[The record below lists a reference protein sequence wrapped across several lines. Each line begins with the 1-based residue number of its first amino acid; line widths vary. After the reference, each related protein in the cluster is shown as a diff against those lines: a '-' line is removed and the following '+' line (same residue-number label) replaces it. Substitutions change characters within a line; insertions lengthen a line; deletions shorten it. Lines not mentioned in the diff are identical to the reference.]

1 MSESASDS
9 GAVQSPE
16 DFASHKATLVSR
28 WGSDDPASGTAFC
41 AALST
46 ATDQLLRYLFTSA
59 MQQFSPKKA
68 VALVAVGGYGRGEMA
83 PYSDL
88 DVLLLHEGEKT
99 IDEFAS
105 ALWYPLWDLGLKVGH
120 AVRTPKETRKLG
132 DDDLDTSTALVTS
145 RWVAGDEKL
154 AQAVIDEARERWRQ
168 RGRDSLKEVH
178 RRVLERHATAGEVA
192 FLLEPNLKEGLGG
205 LRDIHALWWAVEAGL
220 VLSGGDKQDLRR
232 ANEVLLTTRVALH
245 RLARRAGDVLRLEDQ
260 DAVATLVGCAD
271 ADALMA
277 DVAAAGRKVAWIAD
291 EAWARI
297 DPPSNAG
304 DPPRKLAPGV
314 ELRAGEVHLDD
325 TADPE
330 ADPTL
335 VLRVATAA
343 ARLGA
348 RIERESLN
356 RLGASTPVWPDPWP
370 AGARDDFVALML
382 EGERAIPVLE
392 SLDQRDLISKV
403 LPEWQPVR
411 SKPQRNAYHRFT
423 VDRHLWQTVA
433 NAAALA
439 ERVSRADLLM
449 LGAWFHD
456 LGKGYPG
463 DHTEVGVEL
472 FGRIGPRMGLS
483 PDDVDIVSALI
494 EHHLLLP
501 DTATRRD
508 LSDDATITGVA
519 DAVKSSVTLELL
531 CALTEADSKATGS
544 SAWSDWKASLV
555 YELTERV
562 DHVLGGGDVAEVTWK
577 LFPDA
582 DVLEMMASGRFSV
595 GTSENSITVV
605 TPDQMGTFSKV
616 AGVLALHGLD
626 VLGAE
631 AHSDEQGMAASEFR
645 VQIPEHGEIEWARVR
660 DAIERA
666 LRNELAL
673 EARLAER
680 AETYKSRRVL
690 TAIPPSPPKVRFDD
704 AASSNSTLLEVR
716 APDKVGILHN
726 IAKTIADMGL
736 DIRHA
741 RVQTIGNEVVDT
753 FYVRTSAGEKVSDT
767 THRAEVTRALLHAV
781 SK

>member
-1 MSESASDS
+1 MSALSLPS
-9 GAVQSPE
+9 GAMLSPGE
-16 DFASHKATLVSR
+16 FASQKAALMSA
-28 WGSDDPASGTAFC
+28 WGAEDPAAGTAFC
-41 AALST
+41 SALASITDAALRHLFAS
-46 ATDQLLRYLFTSA
+46 ACQQL
-59 MQQFSPKKA
+59 SPKKS

-83 PYSDL
+83 PFSDL
-88 DVLLLHEGEKT
+88 DVLLLHDGEKK

-132 DDDLDTSTALVTS
+132 DDDLDTATALVTA
-145 RWVAGDEKL
+145 RWVAGDEAL
-154 AQAVIDEARERWRQ
+154 ARGVIDDARERWRD
-168 RGRDSLKEVH
+168 RGRESLKEVH
-178 RRVLERHATAGEVA
+178 KRVLQRHATAGEVA
-192 FLLEPNLKEGLGG
+192 FLLEPNVKEGLGG

-220 VLSGGDKQDLRR
+220 VLSGGDKQELRR
-232 ANEVLLTTRVALH
+232 ANEVLLSARVAVH
-245 RLARRAGDVLRLEDQ
+245 CLARRAGDVLRLEDQ
-260 DAVATLVGCAD
+260 DGVARLMGSAS

-277 DVAAAGRKVAWIAD
+277 DIAAAGRRVAWIAD

-297 DPPSNAG
+297 DPPPNAG

-314 ELRAGEVHLDD
+314 EWRAGEIRLDD
-325 TADPE
+325 TADP
-330 ADPTL
+330 AVDPTL
-335 VLRVATAA
+335 VLRVATTA
-343 ARLGA
+343 ARLGV

-356 RLGASTPVWPDPWP
+356 RLGELTPVWPDPWP

-382 EGERAIPVLE
+382 EGDRAIPVLE

-423 VDRHLWQTVA
+423 VDRHLWQAVA
-433 NAAALA
+433 NAAELA
-439 ERVSRADLLM
+439 AQVSRADLLM
-449 LGAWFHD
+449 IGAWFHD

-472 FGRIGPRMGLS
+472 FASIGPRMGLS
-483 PDDVDIVSALI
+483 TDDVGIVSALI

-508 LSDDATITGVA
+508 LSDNATIMGVA
-519 DAVKSSVTLELL
+519 EAVKNSVTLELL
-531 CALTEADSKATGS
+531 CALTEADSKATGP

-555 YELTERV
+555 YELTDRV
-562 DHVLGGGDVAEVTWK
+562 HHVLGGGNVDEVTWK

-582 DVLEMMASGRFSV
+582 DVLEMMAAGRFAV

-605 TPDQMGTFSKV
+605 SPDRPGTFSKV
-616 AGVLALHGLD
+616 AGVLALHGLG

-645 VQIPEHGEIEWARVR
+645 VQPPDHGAVEWSRITES
-660 DAIERA
+660 IERA
-666 LRNELAL
+666 LHNELAL

-680 AETYKSRRVL
+680 AETYKSHRVL
-690 TAIPPSPPKVRFDD
+690 TAMPPAPPSVRFDD

-716 APDKVGILHN
+716 APDKVGILYN
-726 IAKTIADMGL
+726 ITKTLADMGL

-753 FYVRTSAGEKVSDT
+753 FYVRTASGEKVSDPA
-767 THRAEVTRALLHAV
+767 HRSEVTRALLHAV
-781 SK
+781 SE

>member
-1 MSESASDS
+1 MVSEW
-9 GAVQSPE
+9 GAG
-16 DFASHKATLVSR
+16 A
-28 WGSDDPASGTAFC
+28 PASGTAFC
-41 AALST
+41 SSLSE
-46 ATDQLLRYLFTSA
+46 ATDHLLHHLFDA
-59 MQQFSPKKA
+59 AVAQFSPKKP

-88 DVLLLHEGEKT
+88 DVLLLHDGEKK

-105 ALWYPLWDLGLKVGH
+105 SLWYPLWDLGLKVGH

-132 DDDLDTSTALVTS
+132 DDDLDTSTALVTA
-145 RWVAGDEKL
+145 RWVAGDEAL
-154 AQAVIDEARERWRQ
+154 ARGVIGEARERWRD

-178 RRVLERHATAGEVA
+178 KRVLERHATAGEVA

-205 LRDIHALWWAVEAGL
+205 LRDIHALWWAIEAGL
-220 VLSGGDKQDLRR
+220 VLSGGDKQELRR

-245 RLARRAGDVLRLEDQ
+245 CLARRAGDVLRLEDQ
-260 DAVATLVGCAD
+260 DAVATLVGCAS

-297 DPPSNAG
+297 DPPPNAG
-304 DPPRKLAPGV
+304 DPPRRLAPGV
-314 ELRAGEVHLDD
+314 ELRAGEVHLDE
-325 TADPE
+325 TADP
-330 ADPTL
+330 AVDPTL

-356 RLGASTPVWPDPWP
+356 RLGELTPVWPDPWP

-439 ERVSRADLLM
+439 SKVSRADLLM

-472 FGRIGPRMGLS
+472 FARIGPRMGLS
-483 PDDVDIVSALI
+483 SEDTVIISALI

-519 DAVKSSVTLELL
+519 TAVKNAVTLELL
-531 CALTEADSKATGS
+531 CALTEADSKATGP
-544 SAWSDWKASLV
+544 SAWSDWKAGLV

-562 DHVLGGGDVAEVTWK
+562 DHVLGGGDVGEVTWK

-582 DVLEMMASGRFSV
+582 DVLEMMAEGRFAV
-595 GTSENSITVV
+595 GTSETSITVV
-605 TPDQMGTFSKV
+605 SPDRPGVFSKV
-616 AGVLALHGLD
+616 AGVLALHGLG

-645 VQIPEHGEIEWARVR
+645 VQPPEHDAIEWLRVTES
-660 DAIERA
+660 IERA

-680 AETYKSRRVL
+680 AETYKGRRVL
-690 TAIPPSPPKVRFDD
+690 TAVPPAPPSVRFDD

-726 IAKTIADMGL
+726 ITKTIADMGL

-753 FYVRTSAGEKVSDT
+753 FYVRTSAGDKVSDPA
-767 THRAEVTRALLHAV
+767 HRAEVTKALLHAV

>member
-1 MSESASDS
+1 MLSPSEYSAR
-9 GAVQSPE
+9 
-16 DFASHKATLVSR
+16 KAELVAG
-28 WGSDDPASGTAFC
+28 WGSIDPASGSAFC
-41 AALST
+41 SGLSE
-46 ATDQLLRYLFTSA
+46 ATDQLLHHLFSKA
-59 MQQFSPKKA
+59 HQKVGVKKS

-83 PYSDL
+83 PFSDL
-88 DVLLLHEGEKT
+88 DVLLLHDGEKK

-105 ALWYPLWDLGLKVGH
+105 AMWYPLWDLGLKVGH

-132 DDDLDTSTALVTS
+132 EEDLDTSTALVTA
-145 RWVAGDEKL
+145 RHVAGDENL
-154 AQAVIDEARERWRQ
+154 VTGVLDEARERWRQ

-232 ANEVLLTTRVALH
+232 ANEVLLTARVALH
-245 RLARRAGDVLRLEDQ
+245 CLSRRAGDVLRLEDQ
-260 DAVATLVGCAD
+260 DAVARLMGSSS

-277 DVAAAGRKVAWIAD
+277 EVAAAGRKVAWIAD

-297 DPPSNAG
+297 DPPANAG
-304 DPPRKLAPGV
+304 EPPRKLAPGV

-325 TADPE
+325 TADP
-330 ADPTL
+330 AVDPTL

-356 RLGASTPVWPDPWP
+356 RLGEHTPVWPDPWP

-382 EGERAIPVLE
+382 EGEPAIAVFE
-392 SLDQRDLISKV
+392 ALDQRDLITKV
-403 LPEWQPVR
+403 LPEWAPVR

-433 NAAALA
+433 NAASLA
-439 ERVSRADLLM
+439 SNVSRADLLM

-472 FGRIGPRMGLS
+472 FATIGPRMGLS
-483 PDDVDIVSALI
+483 SDDVAIVSALI
-494 EHHLLLP
+494 QHHLLLA

-508 LSDDATITGVA
+508 LSDNATITGVA
-519 DAVKSSVTLELL
+519 EQLKNPVTLELL
-531 CALTEADSKATGS
+531 CALTESDSKATGV
-544 SAWSDWKASLV
+544 SAWSDWKAGLV
-555 YELTERV
+555 YELTDRV
-562 DHVLGGGDVAEVTWK
+562 NHVLGGGDVEEVTWK

-582 DVLEMMASGRFSV
+582 DVLEMMAEGRFAV

-605 TPDQMGTFSKV
+605 SPDRPGTFSKV
-616 AGVLALHGLD
+616 AGVMALHGLG

-645 VQIPEHGEIEWARVR
+645 VQPPEHGAIEWARIV
-660 DAIERA
+660 DGVERA

-680 AETYKSRRVL
+680 AETYKVRKVL
-690 TAIPPSPPKVRFDD
+690 TAIPPAPPSVRFDN

-726 IAKTIADMGL
+726 ITKTIADMGL

-741 RVQTIGNEVVDT
+741 RVQTLGNEVVDT
-753 FYVRTSAGEKVSDT
+753 FYVRTSSGEKVTDSA
-767 THRAEVTRALLHAV
+767 HQAEVTRAVLYAV

>member
-1 MSESASDS
+1 MPGDLLSPTEFAARKTSLMS
-9 GAVQSPE
+9 G
-16 DFASHKATLVSR
+16 
-28 WGSDDPASGTAFC
+28 WGSQDPASGSAFC
-41 AALST
+41 SALSD
-46 ATDQLLRYLFTSA
+46 ATDRLLCHLFASA
-59 MQQFSPKKA
+59 VAQFSPKKA

-83 PYSDL
+83 PFSDL
-88 DVLLLHEGEKT
+88 DVLLLHDGEKT

-132 DDDLDTSTALVTS
+132 DDDLDTSTALVTA
-145 RWVAGDEKL
+145 RWVAGDDAL
-154 AQAVIDEARERWRQ
+154 AKKVIDEARERWRD
-168 RGRDSLKEVH
+168 RGRESLKEVH
-178 RRVLERHATAGEVA
+178 KRVLERHATAGEVA

-220 VLSGGDKQDLRR
+220 VLSGGDKQELRR
-232 ANEVLLTTRVALH
+232 ANEVLLTARVALH
-245 RLARRAGDVLRLEDQ
+245 CLVRRAGDVLRLEDQ
-260 DAVATLVGCAD
+260 DAVAALVGSAD

-277 DVAAAGRKVAWIAD
+277 EIAAAGRKVAWIAD

-297 DPPSNAG
+297 DPPPNAG
-304 DPPRKLAPGV
+304 DAPRKLAPGV
-314 ELRAGEVHLDD
+314 ELRAGEIHLDD
-325 TADPE
+325 TADPA

-356 RLGASTPVWPDPWP
+356 RLGELTPAWPDPWP

-392 SLDQRDLISKV
+392 SLDQRDLIAKV

-439 ERVSRADLLM
+439 PGVSRADLLM

-483 PDDVDIVSALI
+483 PDDVAIVSALI

-519 DAVKSSVTLELL
+519 TAVKSAVTLELL
-531 CALTEADSKATGS
+531 CALTEADSKATGP

-582 DVLEMMASGRFSV
+582 DVLEMMAAGRFAV
-595 GTSENSITVV
+595 GTSADSITVV
-605 TPDQMGTFSKV
+605 SPDRPGVFSKV
-616 AGVLALHGLD
+616 AGVLSLHGLG

-645 VQIPEHGEIEWARVR
+645 VQPPEHGEIDWWRIREV
-660 DAIERA
+660 IERA

-680 AETYKSRRVL
+680 AETYKARRVL
-690 TAIPPSPPKVRFDD
+690 TAVPPAPPSVRFDD

-726 IAKTIADMGL
+726 ITKTIADMGL

-753 FYVRTSAGEKVSDT
+753 FYVRTSSGEKVSDPA
-767 THRAEVTRALLHAV
+767 HRAEVTKALLHAV